1 MASIES
7 GKGGGKEESMPRYM
21 VFMPVGYIVVLIS
34 AAVSLRASTGASI
47 NLVGL
52 SLPAAVL
59 WFGALGGV
67 VSSLQGM
74 FFHNAKWD
82 PSYNLWHWF
91 SGAIGASYG
100 MASYL
105 FLIVIARAAVNGN
118 VAGSADVFALG
129 AFAIRLRAE
138 PVPRDDEAG
147 VFDPLPNVQDPRV
160 RRAQEYESS
169 CAANHWSLGLGS

>member
-1 MASIES
+1 
-7 GKGGGKEESMPRYM
+7 MPRWM
-21 VFMPVGYIVVLIS
+21 VLAPLLYIVVLIS
-34 AAVSLRASTGASI
+34 VAVGLRASSGTSI

-52 SLPAAVL
+52 SVPAAVL

-105 FLIVIARAAVNGN
+105 FLIVIAKAAVNGT
-118 VAGSADVFALG
+118 VAASADVFALG
-129 AFAIRLRAE
+129 AFALGYGQSQFHEMMRQ
-138 PVPRDDEAG
+138 
-147 VFDPLPNVQDPRV
+147 VFSILFHTSKTPGADASKGPNPPTPPPTD
-160 RRAQEYESS
+160 
-169 CAANHWSLGLGS
+169 C